1 MKKYIHIYIATILDN
16 LQYVS
21 SILFKAIT
29 YILIMFILFNLWK
42 YMYAGKEN
50 INGFTENQILW
61 YVLITEGIWFGLR
74 NKELNSEISDNIKSG
89 NIAYSINKPYNYI
102 VYVIV
107 KNLGDLTIRAFI
119 FLCIILIIG
128 NVFVGNI
135 DFKLYQI
142 PFVIISLIFSCLVF
156 SFISISVSLLS
167 FWVEDATPFHW
178 IYEKIILVLGTLI
191 PVEMFPGIMKKIVS
205 FLPTY
210 PIMYGPAKNIVDF
223 SLNNF
228 GKIIIVQIIYLLCL
242 ITIMNILYKKGVKKL
257 NVNGG

>member
-167 FWVEDATPFHW
+167 FWVEDATPFH
-178 IYEKIILVLGTLI
+178 
-191 PVEMFPGIMKKIVS
+191 
-205 FLPTY
+205 
-210 PIMYGPAKNIVDF
+210 
-223 SLNNF
+223 
-228 GKIIIVQIIYLLCL
+228 
-242 ITIMNILYKKGVKKL
+242 
-257 NVNGG
+257 